1 MSEGISSTP
10 NKTSCILQRTGSLRE
25 KYEQS
30 GLDYITK
37 PPNDPA
43 GMAYSVGTL
52 SASGVIFSADE
63 ETPSVGAGLVK
74 IPVAGKVGAFRT
86 GSVILER

>member
-25 KYEQS
+25 KYGQS

-43 GMAYSVGTL
+43 GMAYSARKFQPSDSNLANANIHARINSRHLAAL
-52 SASGVIFSADE
+52 SH
-63 ETPSVGAGLVK
+63 L
-74 IPVAGKVGAFRT
+74 
-86 GSVILER
+86 